1 MILLELFWG
10 FFKVSCFTFGGGYG
24 AIALIRDLVL
34 SNEWLDEELLTYMIA
49 VGESTPGPI
58 MVNLATYIGSAKA
71 GFWGAAVATFAV
83 VLPAFIIILLITA
96 LLQNVIKNPY
106 IQAVLRGLKPCVI
119 GIILATGCYMI
130 LHNCFTL
137 NKETTVSIRAVI
149 VTAVLFGVKFVYRHL
164 KKKKMSPIMLIMI
177 SALIGMMVYGIG

>member
-71 GFWGAAVATFAV
+71 GFWGAAVAIFAV

-164 KKKKMSPIMLIMI
+164 KKKKMSPIMLIVI

>member
-1 MILLELFWG
+1 
-10 FFKVSCFTFGGGYG
+10 
-24 AIALIRDLVL
+24 
-34 SNEWLDEELLTYMIA
+34 
-49 VGESTPGPI
+49 
-58 MVNLATYIGSAKA
+58 
-71 GFWGAAVATFAV
+71 
-83 VLPAFIIILLITA
+83 
-96 LLQNVIKNPY
+96 
-106 IQAVLRGLKPCVI
+106 
-119 GIILATGCYMI
+119 MI